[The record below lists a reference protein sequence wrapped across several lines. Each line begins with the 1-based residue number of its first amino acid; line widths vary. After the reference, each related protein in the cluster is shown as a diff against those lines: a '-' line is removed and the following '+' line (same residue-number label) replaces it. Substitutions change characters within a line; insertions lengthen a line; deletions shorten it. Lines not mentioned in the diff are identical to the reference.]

1 MSSRCRNFV
10 LDEFDQSVSYEYSS
24 YCEIRILSRLEIFDP
39 SSGDGIRRVEQ
50 HFHDVFFYLERF
62 LNGEDSNIDYTSIDN
77 NENLDDVKIRER
89 DEEEKY
95 FDGEDPYTHNHE

>member
-1 MSSRCRNFV
+1 MNWKLFSLC
-10 LDEFDQSVSYEYSS
+10 L
-24 YCEIRILSRLEIFDP
+24 
-39 SSGDGIRRVEQ
+39 
-50 HFHDVFFYLERF
+50 FFSLERF

-95 FDGEDPYTHNHE
+95 FDNEDSYT

>member
-1 MSSRCRNFV
+1 MIFIFFV
-10 LDEFDQSVSYEYSS
+10 LEK
-24 YCEIRILSRLEIFDP
+24 
-39 SSGDGIRRVEQ
+39 
-50 HFHDVFFYLERF
+50 F

-95 FDGEDPYTHNHE
+95 FDDEDTYTYNKEES